1 MDDSNAQ
8 INCLTKFTRASKK
21 VVAVVVVVVA
31 VVVTHNDHQ
40 FIVME
45 RSMRLFRTVVFN
57 VVSQAP
63 AHHSHINILV

>member
-21 VVAVVVVVVA
+21 VVAVVV
-31 VVVTHNDHQ
+31 THNDHQ

-45 RSMRLFRTVVFN
+45 RSMRLFRAVVFN
-57 VVSQAP
+57 VGSQAP